1 MKYKERGLLSS
12 KTTTIKSRDE
22 SKTVTASTLSGEAV
36 QITAGRNTNMT
47 GSQVIGTHDVAIS
60 SGKDTSI
67 YGKFGWIELY
77 FEIALYNSQYQI
89 DSIKNGEY
97 YE

>member
-1 MKYKERGLLSS
+1 M
-12 KTTTIKSRDE
+12 
-22 SKTVTASTLSGEAV
+22 
-36 QITAGRNTNMT
+36 
-47 GSQVIGTHDVAIS
+47 QVILTSYNNIKARQTTAAIESRTITTKAGNGVIIEKWLQRSRGRLRPWNTLKKAS
-60 SGKDTSI
+60 SV